1 MCSFK
6 LKITTLPNMTT
17 KMGGAMDV
25 ARVHLFCKTV
35 EITATA

>member
-17 KMGGAMDV
+17 NVGGARDV
-25 ARVHLFCKTV
+25 ASGAPVL
-35 EITATA
+35 